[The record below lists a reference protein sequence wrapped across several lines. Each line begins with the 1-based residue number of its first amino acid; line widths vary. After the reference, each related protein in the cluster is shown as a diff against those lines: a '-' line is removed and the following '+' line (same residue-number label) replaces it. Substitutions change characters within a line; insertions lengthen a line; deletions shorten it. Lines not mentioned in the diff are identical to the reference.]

1 MLVWLAEHL
10 VKYYSGFNVFSYLT
24 FRAIVSLLTAL
35 FISLWMGPRM
45 IAHLQKLSFGQ
56 VVRNDGPES
65 HFSKRGTPTM
75 GGIMILTAIVI
86 SVLLWAYPSNPYVW
100 CVLVVLVG
108 YGVIGF
114 VDDYR
119 KVVRKDTK
127 GLIARWKYFWMS
139 VIALGVAFALYL
151 AGKDTPATQLV
162 VPFFK
167 DVMPQLGLFYILLA
181 YFVIVGTGNAV
192 NLTDGLDGLAIMPTV
207 FVAGGFAL
215 VAWATGNMNFAS
227 YLHIPYLR
235 HAGELVIVCTA
246 IVGAGL
252 GFLWFN
258 TYPAQVFMGD
268 VGSLALGGALGIIAV
283 LLRQEFLLVIM
294 GGVFVVETLSVILQ
308 VGSFKLRGQRIFRMA
323 PIHHHYELKGWPEPR
338 VIVRFWII
346 SLMLVLIG
354 LANAEGTLI
363 MADYQGKN
371 VVIIGLGLTGLS
383 CVDFFLARGVTPRV
397 MDTRMTPPGLDKL
410 PEAVERHTG
419 SLNDE
424 WLMAADL
431 IVASPGIALAH
442 PSLSAAA
449 DAGIEIVG
457 DIELFCRE
465 AQAPI
470 VAITG
475 SNGKSTVTTLVGEMA
490 KAAGVNVGVG
500 GNIGLPALMLLDA
513 ECELY
518 VLELS
523 SFQLETT
530 SSLQAVA
537 ATILNVTEDHMDRY
551 PFGLQQY
558 RAAKLRIYENA
569 KVCVVNA
576 DDALTMPIRGADER
590 CVSFGVNMGD
600 YHLNHQQGE
609 TWLRVKGEKV
619 LNVKEMK
626 LSGQHNYTNA
636 LAALA
641 LADAAGLPRASSL
654 KALTTFTGLPHRF
667 EVVLEHNGVRWI
679 NDSKA
684 TNVGSTE
691 AALNGLQVD
700 GTLHLL
706 LGGDGKSA
714 DFSPLARYLNGDN
727 VRLYC
732 FGRDG
737 AQLAALRPEV
747 AEQTETM
754 EQAMRL
760 LALRVQPGDM
770 VLLSPACA
778 SLDQFKNFEQRG
790 NEFARLAKELG

>member
-45 IAHLQKLSFGQ
+45 IARLQKLSFGQ

-100 CVLVVLVG
+100 CVLVVLIG
-108 YGVIGF
+108 YGIIGF

-151 AGKDTPATQLV
+151 VGKDTPATQLV

-167 DVMPQLGLFYILLA
+167 DVMPQLGLFYILLS

-207 FVAGGFAL
+207 FVAAGFAL
-215 VAWATGNMNFAS
+215 VAWATGNMNFAN

-283 LLRQEFLLVIM
+283 LLRQEFLLVIR
-294 GGVFVVETLSVILQ
+294 GGIFVVETLSARDCALLDYFADA
-308 VGSFKLRGQRIFRMA
+308 GA
-323 PIHHHYELKGWPEPR
+323 NWP
-338 VIVRFWII
+338 
-346 SLMLVLIG
+346 G
-354 LANAEGTLI
+354 NAEGTLI
-363 MADYQGKN
+363 MADYQDKN

-397 MDTRMTPPGLDKL
+397 MDTRVTPPGLDKL
-410 PEAVERHTG
+410 PQEVERHVG
-419 SLNDE
+419 GLNDE
-424 WLMAADL
+424 WLLAADL

-449 DAGIEIVG
+449 SAGVEIVG

-465 AQAPI
+465 AQEPI

-513 ECELY
+513 DRELY

-530 SSLQAVA
+530 SSLQAAA
-537 ATILNVTEDHMDRY
+537 ATVLNVTEDHMDRY

-558 RAAKLRIYENA
+558 RAAKLRVYEKA

-576 DDALTMPIRGADER
+576 DDALTMPVRGADER

-600 YHLNHQQGE
+600 YHLNRQQGE

-641 LADAAGLPRASSL
+641 LADAVGLPRASSL
-654 KALTTFTGLPHRF
+654 KALTTFTGLAHRF
-667 EVVLEHNGVRWI
+667 QLALEHNGVRWI

-691 AALNGLQVD
+691 AALNGLHVD

-714 DFSPLARYLNGDN
+714 DFSPLTRYLTGDRI
-727 VRLYC
+727 RLYC

-737 AQLAALRPEV
+737 AQLAALRPEI
-747 AEQTETM
+747 AQQTETM
-754 EQAMRL
+754 EEAMRL
-760 LALRVQPGDM
+760 LAPRVQPGDM

-790 NEFARLAKELG
+790 DVFTRLAKELG